1 MQNAVEVINLS
12 KKLKDFSLQNISF
25 TLPSGCIVGIVGEN
39 GAGKTTLIKLLLG
52 LIKSDKGTIKLMGK
66 NHTSLQNEEIGVVFD
81 DCCLP
86 ESFNS
91 QELNRMFKSIYK
103 NWDEKA
109 FFGYIEQFNIPRTKK
124 IKEFS
129 KGMKVKASI
138 ACALSHKARLL
149 ILDEPTSGLDPVVRD
164 EILDIFCDFTR
175 NDENSVLISS
185 HIVSDLEKLC
195 DYIAFLHGGKLV
207 LFEEKDK
214 LIDEYTTV
222 YTDEKELESLDKN
235 DILGIRRTDYSITAI
250 VKKSACTSSNQSPVT
265 LEDLFVYMI
274 KQAR

>member
-1 MQNAVEVINLS
+1 MQNAVEVSNLS
-12 KKLKDFSLQNISF
+12 KNLKDFSLQNISF
-25 TLPSGCIVGIVGEN
+25 TLPAGCILGLVGEN

-52 LIKSDKGTIKLMGK
+52 LMKSDSGSIKLMGK
-66 NHTSLQNEEIGVVFD
+66 NHTNLQNEEIGVVFD

-86 ESFNS
+86 ESFTV
-91 QELNRMFKSIYK
+91 QELNKMFKSIYN
-103 NWDEKA
+103 NWEEKA
-109 FFGYIEQFNIPRTKK
+109 FFGYIEQFSIPRSKK
-124 IKEFS
+124 IKVFS
-129 KGMKVKASI
+129 KGMKVKVSI

-164 EILDIFCDFTR
+164 EILDIFYDFTR
-175 NDENSVLISS
+175 NEENSVLISS

-195 DYIAFLHGGKLV
+195 DYIGFLHGGKLV

-214 LIDEYTTV
+214 LIEEYTTV
-222 YTDEKELESLDKN
+222 YTDEKELENLDKS
-235 DILGIRRTDYSITAI
+235 DILGVRRTDYSITAI
-250 VKKSACTSSNQSPVT
+250 VKKSACTSANQAPVT

>member
-66 NHTSLQNEEIGVVFD
+66 NHTGLQNEEIGVVFD